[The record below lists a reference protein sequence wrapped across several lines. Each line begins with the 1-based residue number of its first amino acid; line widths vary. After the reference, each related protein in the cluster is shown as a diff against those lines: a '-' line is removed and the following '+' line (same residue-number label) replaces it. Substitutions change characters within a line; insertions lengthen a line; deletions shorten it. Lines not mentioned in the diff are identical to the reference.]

1 MSFCPYCCNLQ
12 LNITLFYDLS
22 FYLNLPISCAFCP
35 FYYIIIIIIIITTIY
50 ISTHIYIIQFPLPST
65 SYIFFFKNKK
75 EIMEPNHYSSSATTA
90 APPKASKASSSSSS
104 SSSASKSSSSHRHH
118 HHQYHGSQMPQP
130 PSASSNRPSSS
141 DTASN
146 KPSSSYLITPQSFV
160 LLQKIQS
167 ILPQYPFLNQYSSNL
182 DSLILYLFN
191 CKQRDTFLHEM
202 KLKQLYVEIRLDSL
216 VQMLQAFILLNQTEN
231 QQVCLYK
238 VKEAENTIFKK
249 TLDKVS
255 FNKQMENFSL
265 FISSCFFFFHSFK
278 QDFISV
284 YTKIID
290 CLLSIN
296 FFIN

>member
-1 MSFCPYCCNLQ
+1 
-12 LNITLFYDLS
+12 
-22 FYLNLPISCAFCP
+22 
-35 FYYIIIIIIIITTIY
+35 
-50 ISTHIYIIQFPLPST
+50 
-65 SYIFFFKNKK
+65 
-75 EIMEPNHYSSSATTA
+75 MEPNHYSSSATTA

-146 KPSSSYLITPQSFV
+146 KPSSSSYLITPQSFV

-191 CKQRDTFLHEM
+191 CKQRDIFLHEM

-255 FNKQMENFSL
+255 FNKQMGKIFL
-265 FISSCFFFFHSFK
+265 FISSCFFFIRLNKISF
-278 QDFISV
+278 QFIQKSLIV
-284 YTKIID
+284 
-290 CLLSIN
+290 C
-296 FFIN
+296 FQ